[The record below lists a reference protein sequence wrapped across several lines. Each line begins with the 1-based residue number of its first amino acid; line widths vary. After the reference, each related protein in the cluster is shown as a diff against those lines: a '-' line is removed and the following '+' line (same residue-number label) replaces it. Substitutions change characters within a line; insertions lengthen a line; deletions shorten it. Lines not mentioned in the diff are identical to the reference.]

1 MYLELSADEVLTTT
15 RAVRKRLDLNR
26 PIERSVL
33 LECTDIAFQAPTGSN
48 AQGWH
53 FLFVEDP
60 DKKRQLADLYGQGFD
75 PYVNGP
81 AREYAAMHLREGF
94 HEVPVLLI
102 PLMLGRPE
110 GADSFGQA
118 SMWGSIIP
126 AVWSFMLAARERG
139 LGSAWTTLHL
149 PFEREAAELLGIDH
163 TLWTQVG
170 LFPVA
175 HTIGTDFQRAP
186 RLDTAGLVSFDTFGS
201 Q

>member
-1 MYLELSADEVLTTT
+1 MYLELSADELLTTT

-26 PIERSVL
+26 PVERSLL

-53 FLFVEDP
+53 FIFVEDP
-60 DKKRQLADLYGQGFD
+60 DKKRELAGLYGQGFD

-81 AREYAAMHLREGF
+81 AREYAPGDIRAERAEFVRGSAMHLREIF
-94 HEVPVLLI
+94 HEVPTLLV

-110 GADSFGQA
+110 GVDAFGQA

-149 PFEREAAELLGIDH
+149 PFEREAAEVLGVDYNE
-163 TLWTQVG
+163 
-170 LFPVA
+170 
-175 HTIGTDFQRAP
+175 
-186 RLDTAGLVSFDTFGS
+186 
-201 Q
+201 